1 MATGSVTK
9 RKAAIPLN
17 PPPILCVHGCTHKH
31 THTQTHTYRAQRIYQ
46 CTNTPG
52 IHTNTNTQ
60 VLHSR
65 GGPLTTAHFRSLKKC
80 LNPAGPQGLRYT
92 RNKQPCKKAFGN
104 MTKCF
109 FNITN
114 QWNKCIR
121 LIRNNIL
128 IKETLITNASLWI
141 NCVLMAVKFYTTI
154 I

>member
-1 MATGSVTK
+1 MMKQTVLLSDWT
-9 RKAAIPLN
+9 R
-17 PPPILCVHGCTHKH
+17 PPPMERTAPWQQALSPRERQPYPSIPPHPLRARLHAQ

-52 IHTNTNTQ
+52 IHTNTSTQ

-114 QWNKCIR
+114 Q
-121 LIRNNIL
+121 
-128 IKETLITNASLWI
+128 
-141 NCVLMAVKFYTTI
+141 
-154 I
+154 